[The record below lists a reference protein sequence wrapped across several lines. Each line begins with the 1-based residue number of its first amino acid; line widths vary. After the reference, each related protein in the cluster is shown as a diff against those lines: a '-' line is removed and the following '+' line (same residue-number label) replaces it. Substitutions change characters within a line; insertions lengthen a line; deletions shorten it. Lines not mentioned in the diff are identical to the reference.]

1 MLGYYCN
8 DVVNRAYH
16 RCLRLIYPFSMLG
29 EGFSEGQEREERREE
44 RRVKKGKKEFKF
56 QPLAGDLNPGGG
68 EERQL

>member
-1 MLGYYCN
+1 
-8 DVVNRAYH
+8 
-16 RCLRLIYPFSMLG
+16 MLG